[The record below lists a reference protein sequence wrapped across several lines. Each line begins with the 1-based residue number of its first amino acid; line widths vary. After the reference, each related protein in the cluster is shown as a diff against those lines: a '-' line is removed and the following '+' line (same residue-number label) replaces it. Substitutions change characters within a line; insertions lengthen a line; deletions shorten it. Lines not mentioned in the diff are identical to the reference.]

1 MKDMRSDGAEGVEGA
16 ETALRLPRVV
26 MPLAPANAAAPMA
39 VPWRVI
45 ALGALLP
52 WSVSRLAYLLLTPL
66 AGILPQFPG
75 STRGPGFLGVWQRFD
90 TNWYISIATYGY
102 HIPQQIAFFPFFPAL
117 IKLFSFLT
125 GGNMLVAALLVSNLS
140 ALAALIAVGG
150 FAAWEARDAGMARW
164 TMLALLIYPWS
175 FFLVAAYTEGL
186 FITFSALCLLF
197 ARQGRWRWAGVMALL
212 AGATRPTGA
221 ALIIPLAWEWLRQR
235 GLLQPEQWR
244 ALLRAG
250 RLQVAHHWLLNLWSA
265 ARTHWQG
272 VLAVAAVPAFILGL
286 GVFAGIHFHHPLLI
300 VNVRRDYWGLVSMP
314 VWVSFPR
321 EVIGI
326 FRAPL
331 GGWKQTVMVLDV
343 LCLVAATGAVIA
355 LARRMPIMYT
365 LYMLGL
371 IYLCVAQPAA
381 PPATQVYQGP
391 GRYLM
396 ASIPLFPALG
406 VVLERH
412 PRWRVALI
420 CVGLALQ
427 CYLGMRFMTGKL
439 ME

>member
-1 MKDMRSDGAEGVEGA
+1 MKDMSSDAAEDA
-16 ETALRLPRVV
+16 EAALRLPRVV
-26 MPLAPANAAAPMA
+26 MPLAPADAAARIA
-39 VPWRVI
+39 VPWRAI
-45 ALGALLP
+45 AIAALLP

-66 AGILPQFPG
+66 AGVAPQFPG

-90 TNWYISIATYGY
+90 TNWYIGIAAGGY
-102 HIPQQIAFFPFFPAL
+102 HSPQQIAFFPLFPAL
-117 IKLFSFLT
+117 IKLLSVLT
-125 GGNMLVAALLVSNLS
+125 GGNLLVAALLVSNLS
-140 ALAALIAVGG
+140 ALSALIALGG
-150 FAAWEARDAGMARW
+150 FAAWEARDVSMARW
-164 TMLALLIYPWS
+164 TMLALLIYPFS

-197 ARQGRWRWAGVMALL
+197 ARQGHWRWAGLMALL

-235 GLLQPEQWR
+235 GLLQPDQWR
-244 ALLRAG
+244 GLLRAD
-250 RLQVAHHWLLNLWSA
+250 RLQVAQGWLLNLRSA
-265 ARTHWQG
+265 LRMHWQG

-286 GVFAGIHFHHPLLI
+286 GVFAGLHFHHPLLI
-300 VNVRRDYWGLVSMP
+300 VNVRRDYWGLVSAP

-321 EVIGI
+321 EVGGI
-326 FRAPL
+326 FRTQL
-331 GGWKQTVMVLDV
+331 GGWKQTVMALDV
-343 LCLVAATGAVIA
+343 LCLVVVTGAVIA
-355 LARRMPIMYT
+355 LLRRMPVMYT
-365 LYMLGL
+365 LYMVGL

-406 VVLERH
+406 AVLERH
-412 PRWRVALI
+412 PRWRIALLCI
-420 CVGLALQ
+420 GLALQ